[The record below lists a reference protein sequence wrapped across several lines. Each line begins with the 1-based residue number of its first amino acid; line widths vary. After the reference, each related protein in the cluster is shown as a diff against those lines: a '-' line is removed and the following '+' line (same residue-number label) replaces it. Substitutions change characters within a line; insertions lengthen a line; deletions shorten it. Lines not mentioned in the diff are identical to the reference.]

1 MVRLNCVVLLLSVLA
16 ATPAPG
22 QILTPSGSTG
32 SSTTGSSTVGSSTS
46 TSTTST
52 TSSGTTSTSSA
63 STNSTT
69 TGGGSGGGG
78 GGATGASSGA
88 SATSG
93 TGTVAITT
101 NNFTKPT
108 ANPPNW
114 VVCPPTSTLNST
126 IESAILGGFLSCAP

>member
-1 MVRLNCVVLLLSVLA
+1 MLRLHGIVLLLAVLA

-22 QILTPSGSTG
+22 QILTPSAGTGST
-32 SSTTGSSTVGSSTS
+32 TTGGSTS
-46 TSTTST
+46 TS
-52 TSSGTTSTSSA
+52 SSATSTSSA
-63 STNSTT
+63 TTNSTT
-69 TGGGSGGGG
+69 TGGGGGGSGGGG
-78 GGATGASSGA
+78 GGAIGASSGA

-114 VVCPPTSTLNST
+114 VVCPPTSTLNSS